1 MVFRGSWFGGGA
13 VVDRPAVVLRGMG
26 VSELGMRLAT
36 VGDAGTIASHRVRMF
51 LEAKGWPEERG
62 AELLAVLPPFL
73 ERAIGAGMYRGWLL
87 VTPGGE
93 VAAGAGVQVRE
104 LIPRL
109 EVLGGPEALVV
120 NVFVEPSYRRRGLA
134 RQLMVAILDWCREEG
149 IGRVVLHPTDAARPL
164 YASLGFGASGEMIV
178 YP

>member
-1 MVFRGSWFGGGA
+1 
-13 VVDRPAVVLRGMG
+13 MG
-26 VSELGMRLAT
+26 EDALTLRLAT
-36 VGDAGTIASHRVRMF
+36 VEDAGTIASHRVRMF

-62 AELLAVLPPFL
+62 AELLAVLPSFL
-73 ERAIGAGMYRGWLL
+73 ARAIGSGTYRGWLL
-87 VTPGGE
+87 TTTEGE
-93 VAAGAGVQVRE
+93 VVAGAGVQVRE

-120 NVFVEPSYRRRGLA
+120 NVFVELPYRRRGLA

-149 IGRVVLHPTDAARPL
+149 IGRIVLHPTDAARPL
-164 YASLGFGASGEMIV
+164 YAALGFAASGEMIV